1 MYKVIKYFTDKDDNR
16 HPYEVGD
23 TFPRKGLK
31 VSEERL
37 AELAG
42 SDNLRGEPLIVFV
55 EEEKKTPKAKK
66 APKK

>member
-16 HPYEVGD
+16 HPYKVGD
-23 TFPRKGLK
+23 TFPRKGLE
-31 VSEERL
+31 VAEERL

-55 EEEKKTPKAKK
+55 EEEKKTPKAKNS
-66 APKK
+66 PKK